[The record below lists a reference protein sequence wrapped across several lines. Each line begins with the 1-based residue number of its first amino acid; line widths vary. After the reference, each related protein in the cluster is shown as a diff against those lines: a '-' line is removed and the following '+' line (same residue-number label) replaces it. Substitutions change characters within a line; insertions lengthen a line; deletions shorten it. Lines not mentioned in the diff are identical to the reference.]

1 MNQQQEKMV
10 GNYIVIKQIGR
21 GGHGAVFLSKSPIT
35 NAPAAIKLYPSKTL
49 QIQGFMKRL
58 SHELDVI
65 QGLDHPN
72 IVAINA
78 YDVADKFPAVDMPYM
93 MGGNLETKIQRG
105 TVNLFDIKDHAQ
117 HIFQALLYAH
127 RQGVIHGNLKPT
139 NILFDHDTVAY
150 VSDFQLECL
159 AQRKPY
165 TPTAYTAPE
174 QINGEEPSERSDVYS
189 LGMVLFAWITG
200 QTPPYSP
207 SSVSEADYTPLSLRK
222 HSATVS
228 AQMDKVIQ
236 CATEYDPSLRYGSIK
251 TFPQAFFEALRTD
264 KFFLQMQSSVA
275 SSGVTEFSG
284 KMVYNKTEYATKP
297 GRKWYDYVLGIVVF
311 AVLGVIFR
319 LVTPYIITF
328 LTNPYEPAII
338 PDGYVLFSGA
348 NVEIGVPSNWMD
360 VNSAEYKSAI
370 AEMVRSGDITPE
382 LAALMSDGG
391 DFSSIQIFAV
401 SPNYSPNVNINVTRV
416 GNPSLR
422 EVQTTLVNE
431 AARVGISV
439 LDNRI
444 IELPIGN
451 AFYMMNEIYMGGES
465 AISHAYVVIRNNN
478 MYTVTFTQASAS
490 DVGLFDVMI
499 DTFRIKS

>member
-10 GNYIVIKQIGR
+10 GNYTVIKQIGR

-58 SHELDVI
+58 SRELDII
-65 QGLDHPN
+65 QELDHPH
-72 IVAINA
+72 IVAING

-105 TVNLFDIKDHAQ
+105 TVQVADIKNHAQ
-117 HIFQALLYAH
+117 HIFQALIYAH

-139 NILFDHDTVAY
+139 NILFDRDNHAY
-150 VSDFQLECL
+150 VSDFQLDCL
-159 AQRKPY
+159 DQHKPY
-165 TPTAYTAPE
+165 TPTAYTSPE
-174 QINGEEPSERSDVYS
+174 QINGKEATERSDVYS
-189 LGMVLFAWITG
+189 LGMVLFAWISG
-200 QTPPYSP
+200 QAPPYSP
-207 SSVSEADYTPLSLRK
+207 SSVSEKGYVPLSLRK
-222 HSATVS
+222 HGATVS
-228 AQMDKVIQ
+228 APMDKVIQ
-236 CATEYDPSLRYGSIK
+236 CATEYDPSLRYGSMK
-251 TFPQAFFEALRTD
+251 SFFQAFFEALRID
-264 KFFLQMQSSVA
+264 KFFLQVQATVSSD
-275 SSGVTEFSG
+275 VTEFAET
-284 KMVYNKTEYATKP
+284 MVYNKTEYAPKG
-297 GRKWYDYVLGIVVF
+297 GRRWYDVVLVTVAF
-311 AVLGVIFR
+311 AVLGAIFR
-319 LVTPYIITF
+319 FSAPYVITL
-328 LTNPYEPAII
+328 LTNPYEPAVI

-348 NVEIGVPSNWMD
+348 NVEIAAPSYWID
-360 VNSAEYKSAI
+360 VNSEAYKNEI
-370 AEMVRSGDITPE
+370 ADMVRSGDVNPE
-382 LAALMSDGG
+382 LAALMSRG
-391 DFSSIQIFAV
+391 DFSSIQIFVA

-416 GNPSLR
+416 GNPSLK

-439 LDNRI
+439 LENRI
-444 IELPIGN
+444 VELPIGD
-451 AFYMMNEIYMGGES
+451 AFYMMNEIYMGGGS